1 MMANREPE
9 AIRSSGRALAIGGWP
24 RRRSIQTV
32 LHVLAMLRA
41 RVRQR
46 SEPADFWV
54 ALFPALRIMVA
65 SVPQA
70 LPEVAGLLDGM
81 GGGSMATHCHRR
93 VCPISRG
100 GTDVGACLGRGDA
113 DLRPSTE
120 AALTRTVQ
128 NLWTSIVEDFVD
140 QTSIRAFSVV

>member
-1 MMANREPE
+1 MAHREPE

-70 LPEVAGLLDGM
+70 LPEVAALLDGT
-81 GGGSMATHCHRR
+81 GVARHCHRR

-100 GTDVGACLGRGDA
+100 GTEVGACLGRGDA